1 MRTAGG
7 VSPTYRF
14 LLIVDGHSSRLHP
27 DCMDKSKEI
36 GFDVIIFPG
45 GMTAVL
51 QIMDQVFGSIK
62 RDYTQRI
69 ATARVV
75 SSGRVLDLQGR
86 IRVWCES
93 MAAFKAMGGAE
104 KIKSAAAKLG
114 IYPVSMEACLENF
127 AKRTRAPAAEAAVAG
142 GDLSLLAAATLCA
155 AGMKRR
161 RVSDITEAATAQL
174 DDGPTD
180 DDEAEGDGEDGRQAK
195 KSRRVNYPMGAWSGS
210 QMEAA
215 LAYKAAAA
223 KAAEDE
229 KVAKRAARAEKA
241 AENAA
246 HKAGAAER
254 AAAKRAAREA
264 AEAEVAA
271 RRAAKAQP
279 APSARPPT
287 ARQAARAAT

>member
-1 MRTAGG
+1 M
-7 VSPTYRF
+7 
-14 LLIVDGHSSRLHP
+14 
-27 DCMDKSKEI
+27 
-36 GFDVIIFPG
+36 
-45 GMTAVL
+45 
-51 QIMDQVFGSIK
+51 
-62 RDYTQRI
+62 
-69 ATARVV
+69 
-75 SSGRVLDLQGR
+75 LDLQGR

-114 IYPVSMEACLENF
+114 IYPVSMEACLENL

-254 AAAKRAAREA
+254 VSLRVTSSVARRAPRGARPRRARAQPAAAAPRAAHALPGRPTRA
-264 AEAEVAA
+264 AA
-271 RRAAKAQP
+271 RRAGPHAMSPPP
-279 APSARPPT
+279 AAPPRP
-287 ARQAARAAT
+287 AARFSCRSCCFQ